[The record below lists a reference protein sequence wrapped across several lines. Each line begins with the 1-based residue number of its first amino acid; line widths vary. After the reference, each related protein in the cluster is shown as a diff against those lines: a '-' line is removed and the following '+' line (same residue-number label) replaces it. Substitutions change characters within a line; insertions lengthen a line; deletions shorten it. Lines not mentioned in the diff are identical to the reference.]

1 MTDSTAGRMDRVAPA
16 GYVGF
21 QNGAVNGG
29 FTDREIWLRN
39 LGSVRSFHLGGMDLT
54 TEGLVNQEPPV
65 SDGPV
70 EPPVAEILQRVE
82 TRLGSIDERLAERAA
97 ARESIIERLHEENQ
111 RLRSGELQLM
121 LRPILVDLQR
131 LRNEL
136 LAGVGTRELSP
147 AQVAELL
154 GSFASSVELT
164 LERGGVQVLRPPV
177 GAPFDPAVHQVVG
190 VVAVADPTGD
200 GLLAEVLGD
209 GYLDTVSGRALA
221 PARVRVGRW
230 TDPAATAGP
239 VPAGAQPGP
248 AEAWSQP
255 GETSH

>member
-1 MTDSTAGRMDRVAPA
+1 
-16 GYVGF
+16 
-21 QNGAVNGG
+21 
-29 FTDREIWLRN
+29 
-39 LGSVRSFHLGGMDLT
+39 LGEWTLT

-70 EPPVAEILQRVE
+70 EPAVVPPRRSPPGDVEPVAVDASAEILQRVE
-82 TRLGSIDERLAERAA
+82 ARLGAIDERLAERAA

-136 LAGVGTRELSP
+136 LAGVGDRELSP
-147 AQVAELL
+147 AQVADLL
-154 GSFASSVELT
+154 GSFAASVELT
-164 LERGGVQVLRPPV
+164 LERSGVRVLRPAV
-177 GAPFDPAVHQVVG
+177 GVPFDPAVHQVVG
-190 VVAVADPTGD
+190 VVDAADPAAD
-200 GLLAEVLGD
+200 GLVAEVLGD

-230 TDPAATAGP
+230 T
-239 VPAGAQPGP
+239 GP
-248 AEAWSQP
+248 AQAWSSP
-255 GETSH
+255 GETSQ